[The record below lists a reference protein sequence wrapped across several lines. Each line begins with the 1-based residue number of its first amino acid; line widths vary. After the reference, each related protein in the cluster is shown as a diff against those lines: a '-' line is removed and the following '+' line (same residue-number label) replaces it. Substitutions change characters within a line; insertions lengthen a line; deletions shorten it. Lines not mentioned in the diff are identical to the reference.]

1 MKKVSLRQARV
12 GDQIRDSIA
21 ELLLRRVKDPRV
33 EGVTITGV
41 DVSVDLKEANVYYC
55 VYEDARRADV
65 LAGLESCEGF
75 LRYELKKALKIRCIP
90 ELRFKFDQSFDYGLK
105 IDKLLDGLEKH
116 EGDH

>member
-1 MKKVSLRQARV
+1 MKRVSLRQARV

-41 DVSVDLKEANVYYC
+41 DVSVDLKEADVYYC
-55 VYEDARRADV
+55 VYDESRLDQV
-65 LAGLESCEGF
+65 LDGLKSAEGF

-90 ELRFKFDQSFDYGLK
+90 ELHFKFDQSFDYGLK

-116 EGDH
+116 EGDS